1 MELSSLVVCA
11 VSTCVLGNL
20 PVGDKNLKQPK
31 IQHLWNVDCEY
42 LPQGFHFLLVFGHGE
57 WAVVFSQPVVFQG
70 VRVYAEAIAV
80 LVLIVM
86 VWLNAFLPNRCYY
99 FSDGTRRR
107 KWDPNHGILTSAC
120 LMSPVHAMLFIFSCL
135 TRVDGG
141 RSPWIPGICIASV
154 HAYSSL
160 LLVHIFL
167 QREDIQKQIFSGVY
181 ATEVAFRENQSNLRR
196 QAERQVFEK
205 VGQSRHF
212 Q

>member
-1 MELSSLVVCA
+1 MLTA
-11 VSTCVLGNL
+11 
-20 PVGDKNLKQPK
+20 
-31 IQHLWNVDCEY
+31 NV
-42 LPQGFHFLLVFGHGE
+42 LPQGFHFLLMFGHGE

-70 VRVYAEAIAV
+70 VRVYAETMAV
-80 LVLIVM
+80 LAFCVLI
-86 VWLNAFLPNRCYY
+86 WLKAFLPSRRYC
-99 FSDGTRRR
+99 FSDGTECR

-120 LMSPVHAMLFIFSCL
+120 LMSPFHAALFIFSCL
-135 TRVDGG
+135 SRVDGD
-141 RSPWIPGICIASV
+141 RSPWIPGICLASV

-167 QREDIQKQIFSGVY
+167 QREDMQKQIFSGVY

-205 VGQSRHF
+205 VGQSSQF